1 MTTINIDTTELEY
14 LKGRVDRFTA
24 RALEAEERYIWLYD
38 SPTATQTELDFAKW
52 EYEVTLKELGR
63 ALNKYLNLQYSE
75 LHPSIDK
82 RITKAA

>member
-38 SPTATQTELDFAKW
+38 SPTATRAALDFAKW
-52 EYEVTLKELGR
+52 EYGLVLAKLGQ
-63 ALNKYLNLQYSE
+63 ALNAYLE
-75 LHPSIDK
+75 ETHAVRTGIDK
-82 RITKAA
+82 RMRRAA

>member
-1 MTTINIDTTELEY
+1 MTTINIDTTQLEY

-38 SPTATQTELDFAKW
+38 SPTADAAELDFARW

-75 LHPSIDK
+75 LYPGIDK
-82 RITKAA
+82 RMRRAA